1 MKDHEAAPSSDAE
14 ALLRRWIGLDPLT
27 IGKSAIR
34 RAVRARMVSL
44 AVDDVA
50 TYVRRVEVDSGERDR
65 LVEEVVVPESW
76 FFRDVQVYEQVRRF
90 VAARIAGTQRGER
103 VRILSAPCAAG
114 EEPYSIAMSLLEAG
128 HSPTIFRI
136 DAIDVSHVALAKA
149 LAGRF
154 SPNAFRNADSTYRDR
169 WFSVDSRG
177 AVIDESV
184 RKCVNFNWA
193 NILEPARLEETLG
206 AGRGSFDIVFC
217 RNLLIYL
224 TPVARTAVGRTIDRL
239 LHPDGIV
246 VVGAAE
252 PAILGSSWTAW
263 SPDSTFV
270 LRRSSAAVTAP
281 GMPAA
286 RGGRPRS
293 AEPGPEPSPT
303 GPLERATGIPTPLPI
318 AEPHRLDSVPI
329 DSGSDDARCP
339 AQRSPAEMP
348 AMTTLDGVMSAANA
362 LANERRFNEAIAVCE
377 AYQATTRPDP
387 ELFFMMGMIHQ
398 TNGSHQR
405 AEECFQRVLYLDA
418 GHEEA
423 LLALSLLADER
434 GARDL
439 AEQYRQSAR
448 RALERKASP

>member
-1 MKDHEAAPSSDAE
+1 MTDHEAAPSPDAK

-27 IGKSAIR
+27 IGESAIR

-50 TYVRRVEVDSGERDR
+50 TYVRLVELDSGERDR
-65 LVEEVVVPESW
+65 LVEEVVVAESW

-90 VAARIAGTQRGER
+90 AAGRIAGTRRGEPI
-103 VRILSAPCAAG
+103 RILSAPCAAG
-114 EEPYSIAMSLLEAG
+114 EEPYSIAMALLEEG
-128 HSPTIFRI
+128 HPPTTFRI
-136 DAIDVSHVALAKA
+136 DAIDVSRVALAKA

-154 SPNAFRNADSTYRDR
+154 SPNAFRNADNAYRDR
-169 WFSVDSRG
+169 WFSVDRRG
-177 AVIDESV
+177 AVIDERV
-184 RKCVNFNWA
+184 RKCVNFTWA

-224 TPVARTAVGRTIDRL
+224 TPGARLAVERTIDRL
-239 LHPDGIV
+239 LHPEGIV

-252 PAILGSSWTAW
+252 PAILGGSWTAW

-270 LRRSSAAVTAP
+270 LRRSSAAAP
-281 GMPAA
+281 VPAV
-286 RGGRPRS
+286 RGTRPRS
-293 AEPGPEPSPT
+293 AESGPARFPT
-303 GPLERATGIPTPLPI
+303 GPLERATVIPTPPPI
-318 AEPHRLDSVPI
+318 AEPHRLDPVPT
-329 DSGSDDARCP
+329 DAGSEARCP
-339 AQRSPAEMP
+339 AQPSPADTP

-377 AYQATTRPDP
+377 AYQATMRPDP
-387 ELFFMMGMIHQ
+387 ALFFMMGMIHQ

-405 AEECFQRVLYLDA
+405 AEDCFQRVLYLDA

-423 LLALSLLADER
+423 LLALSFLADER
-434 GARDL
+434 GAGDL